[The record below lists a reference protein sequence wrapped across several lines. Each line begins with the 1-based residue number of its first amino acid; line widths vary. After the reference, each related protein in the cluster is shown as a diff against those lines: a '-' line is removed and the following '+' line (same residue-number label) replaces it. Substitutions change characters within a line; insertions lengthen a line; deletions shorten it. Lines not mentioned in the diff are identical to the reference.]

1 MADALRILDLLGQT
15 SAAGALMTAIAL
27 ITAEPEAWAN
37 DEMTAALFI
46 DRYEAYRQ
54 AVDQQ
59 RTDPKWLHARP
70 MIFDVG
76 HSLTSQIIKASPHL
90 NHSLRHGISMTY
102 ARRRCYGRTSNQP

>member
-15 SAAGALMTAIAL
+15 SAAGRTDDRDHADHGRAR
-27 ITAEPEAWAN
+27 AWAN

-59 RTDPKWLHARP
+59 RTDPKWATRP
-70 MIFDVG
+70 THDF
-76 HSLTSQIIKASPHL
+76 
-90 NHSLRHGISMTY
+90 
-102 ARRRCYGRTSNQP
+102 